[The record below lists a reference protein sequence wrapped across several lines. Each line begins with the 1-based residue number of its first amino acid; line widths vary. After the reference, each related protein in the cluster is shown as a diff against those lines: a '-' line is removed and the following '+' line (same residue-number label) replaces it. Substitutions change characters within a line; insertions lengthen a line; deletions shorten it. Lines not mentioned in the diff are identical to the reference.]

1 MKLCFDKTFEL
12 FWCTQSG
19 HLLAKKCF
27 YQFIFLTLNIE
38 KPFNLFS
45 ESKNLLELARDN
57 KDSHFFLDEVHMS
70 QNHVSSKVIA
80 EISSLIS
87 QDNFFWVACQS
98 DRLPIKTDSNL
109 KGKIITI
116 CFIICHAFKCFIYQK
131 MLCIV
136 FEQINKMK
144 LKFFFAPFF
153 LWLCAGWFTL
163 HCLRNREYFIIFPL
177 TFT

>member
-1 MKLCFDKTFEL
+1 M
-12 FWCTQSG
+12 
-19 HLLAKKCF
+19 
-27 YQFIFLTLNIE
+27 
-38 KPFNLFS
+38 FS

-70 QNHVSSKVIA
+70 QNQVSSKVIA

-87 QDNFFWVACQS
+87 QDNFLWVACQS
-98 DRLPIKTDSNL
+98 DRLPTKTDSNL

-116 CFIICHAFKCFIYQK
+116 CFILCHAFKCFIYQN

-144 LKFFFAPFF
+144 LKLFF
-153 LWLCAGWFTL
+153 LLLSSFGSALVDLPCIVSGIGSILSFFHSHLHSIYLQLLCM
-163 HCLRNREYFIIFPL
+163 
-177 TFT
+177 